1 MSNHPLHKLK
11 SFPEE
16 FSETGFDLEPSDKV
30 WVGIKSH
37 LPKKKKRRVLVF
49 WLLPLLFVLG
59 GLVAGVLLS
68 DSFQS
73 HPGTQSITNSSSN
86 DDLQSESLANSP
98 LKSEI
103 TATKDLK
110 TTMSGYVSEGYTPGE
125 IVTKKKSKYSKKA
138 IPSNFG
144 KTAETNAINRFPSN
158 AIAENQE
165 SGIASIENNRSEND
179 ITPISSRQANLQSG
193 KSHVQVNLPLEVVKE
208 IYPKSKKDLW
218 MGFHLGMSP
227 FDQNKRMLQNEPL
240 SELIVGSYYNRWQN
254 LGFDLYFP
262 LKGKWSALLKPSLIR
277 ENLITDY
284 DLSIPYDYNSEKH
297 FGAYNE
303 NYFYHSLPTDQ
314 GNINTNLVVIRSSDS
329 PVSHNE
335 LISLDFRS
343 RQSLTYFSLPLGI
356 SYGNGR
362 QNKGLTAAMTFVP
375 EYLVHRGVDVDFIHS
390 NHTFV
395 SPKEVILSP
404 DIARSKWHLGLGL
417 QLEYRIP
424 IYHDWSVQVLGN
436 YHHYLT
442 QTGRSQLYRMQL
454 GLGKLF

>member
-16 FSETGFDLEPSDKV
+16 FSEPGFDLEPSDKV

-68 DSFQS
+68 DSFPS
-73 HPGTQSITNSSSN
+73 LPGTQSITDSSSI
-86 DDLQSESLANSP
+86 DGLQSESFFKSP
-98 LKSEI
+98 VKSEI

-110 TTMSGYVSEGYTPGE
+110 TTMSDNKIEGYTPKE
-125 IVTKKKSKYSKKA
+125 IFTRKSSNYSRKA
-138 IPSNFG
+138 TPSNFG
-144 KTAETNAINRFPSN
+144 KTAETSIIDHFPSN
-158 AIAENQE
+158 E
-165 SGIASIENNRSEND
+165 SGENNKSGVAAIENNRIENE

-193 KSHVQVNLPLEVVKE
+193 KSHVQVNLPLEVVKV

-218 MGFHLGMSP
+218 IGFHLGMSP

-362 QNKGLTAAMTFVP
+362 QHKGLTAAMTFVP

>member
-16 FSETGFDLEPSDKV
+16 FAETGLDLEPSDKV

-49 WLLPLLFVLG
+49 WLLPLLLVLG
-59 GLVAGVLLS
+59 GMVAGAYMS
-68 DSFQS
+68 NSFQTAQVNQED
-73 HPGTQSITNSSSN
+73 PASSSI
-86 DDLQSESLANSP
+86 DDWQNESLVTSNHATQIPDTKVQVPATSANRTKDYIP
-98 LKSEI
+98 SEI
-103 TATKDLK
+103 VSNKAIKQSKK
-110 TTMSGYVSEGYTPGE
+110 TTQNSVGT
-125 IVTKKKSKYSKKA
+125 
-138 IPSNFG
+138 
-144 KTAETNAINRFPSN
+144 TAETNTIGLFQTNE
-158 AIAENQE
+158 IAENQE
-165 SGIASIENNRSEND
+165 SGHVTAENNRFEQA
-179 ITPISSRQANLQSG
+179 TAPISTRQANLRSG
-193 KSHVQVNLPLEVVKE
+193 STPVQVNLPREVVKVNH
-208 IYPKSKKDLW
+208 PKSKKNLW
-218 MGFHLGMSP
+218 LSFHLGVSP

-240 SELIVGSYYNRWQN
+240 SELIEGSYYNRWQN
-254 LGFDLYFP
+254 VGFDLYLP
-262 LKGKWSALLKPSLIR
+262 LKGKWSVLLKPSMIR

-343 RQSLTYFSLPLGI
+343 KQSLTYLSLPMGF
-356 SYGNGR
+356 SFGNGN

-404 DIARSKWHLGLGL
+404 DIARSKWHMGLGL

-424 IYHDWSVQVLGN
+424 IYSDWSIQVLGN

-442 QTGRSQLYRMQL
+442 QTGRSHLYRMQL